1 MKVQEIAEK
10 DPKGLIGRAFSF
22 AKYAHK
28 GQQRD
33 NGEPF
38 FNHPLATAELL
49 NEWHLDETT
58 IAAGLLHDVTSK
70 SNVSID
76 QIKKEFSDEVSFLV
90 EGMLK
95 LAPVRYKNTV
105 AKIENLRKMIL
116 ALSGDLR
123 IIFIKLANRFH
134 NLKTIEG
141 IPEDQREGFAEETQS
156 LYAPLAY
163 QIGMQNLS
171 GEMYELCFPV
181 LRPKEYE
188 WIKKNVADEYEARQ
202 EYLNRFKPQ
211 LEKVLKEKG
220 FKPLF
225 IDFRAKRYS
234 SLYAKLER
242 YDMDLSKIYD
252 LVSTWVVMK
261 DVKDCYEA
269 MGIIHQYWPPLPGR
283 IKDYIASPKS
293 SGYRSLHTTVVGP
306 ENKYV
311 EIQIHTERMHD
322 ENKNGFASH
331 WLYKQKLNQEKMSKR
346 SLKNII
352 REVGLLK
359 YLRRWENPSIDPASS
374 YNEFIEAMKID
385 FFNDRIFVITPKG
398 DVIDLPKGSTPLD
411 FAYAIHSDIGNSAVK
426 AEINNVQKPLNIEL
440 TSGDVI
446 KIITQK
452 GKKPSTKWL
461 EFIKT
466 AHAREHIRAFLNSK
480 KEKLDKRLF

>member
-1 MKVQEIAEK
+1 MNVQEIAEK

-22 AKYAHK
+22 AKYTHE
-28 GQQRD
+28 GQKRD

-58 IAAGLLHDVTSK
+58 IAAGLLHDVLAKGNTK
-70 SNVSID
+70 IER
-76 QIKKEFSDEVSFLV
+76 IKKEFGDEIAFLV
-90 EGMLK
+90 EGMMK

-105 AKIENLRKMIL
+105 TKIENLRKMIL
-116 ALSGDLR
+116 ALSGALR
-123 IIFIKLANRFH
+123 IIFIKLANRLH

-141 IPEDQREGFAEETQS
+141 IPEDQRESFAEETQS

-171 GEMYELCFPV
+171 GEMYDLCFPI

-188 WIKKNVADEYEARQ
+188 WIKKNVADEYDVRQ

-211 LEKVLKEKG
+211 LEKVLKESG
-220 FKPLF
+220 LEPLY

-261 DVKDCYEA
+261 DIKDCYEA

-283 IKDYIASPKS
+283 IKDYIATPKP

-306 ENKYV
+306 EDKYV

-331 WLYKQKLNQEKMSKR
+331 WLYKQKLNREKMSKH
-346 SLKNII
+346 SLKSTI

-359 YLRRWENPSIDPASS
+359 YLRRWEDPSKNIASS
-374 YNEFIEAMKID
+374 YNEFIDAMKID

-398 DVIDLPKGSTPLD
+398 DVIDLPKGSTPID
-411 FAYAIHSDIGNSAVK
+411 FAYKIHSDVGNAAVK
-426 AEINNVQKPLNIEL
+426 AEINGAHKPLSVEL
-440 TSGDVI
+440 ASGDVV
-446 KIITQK
+446 KIVTQK
-452 GKKPSTKWL
+452 GKRPSSDWL
-461 EFIKT
+461 KVVKT
-466 AHAREHIRAFLNSK
+466 PHAREHIREFLNK
-480 KEKLDKRLF
+480 KRESLEKRLF

>member
-22 AKYAHK
+22 AKHIHA
-28 GQQRD
+28 GQKRD

-38 FNHPLATAELL
+38 FNHPLATADFL

-58 IAAGLLHDVTSK
+58 IAAGLLHDVPAKSQTSL
-70 SNVSID
+70 D
-76 QIKKEFSDEVSFLV
+76 QIKEKFGVEVAFLV
-90 EGMLK
+90 EGMTK
-95 LAPVRYKNTV
+95 LSPVRYKNTV

-123 IIFIKLANRFH
+123 IIFIKLANRLH

-141 IPEDQREGFAEETQS
+141 LPEEERAHFAEETKS

-163 QIGMQNLS
+163 QIGMQNLA
-171 GEMYELCFPV
+171 GEMYDLCFPI
-181 LRPKEYE
+181 LHPKEYV

-202 EYLNRFKPQ
+202 AYLNRFKPE
-211 LEKVLKEKG
+211 LEEVLKENG
-220 FKPLF
+220 LEPIF
-225 IDFRAKRYS
+225 INFRAKRYS
-234 SLYAKLER
+234 SLYTKLER

-269 MGIIHQYWPPLPGR
+269 MGVIHQYWPPLPGR
-283 IKDYIASPKS
+283 IKDYIATPKP

-306 ENKYV
+306 EDKYV

-322 ENKNGFASH
+322 ENKNGLASH
-331 WLYKQKLNQEKMSKR
+331 WLYKEKIHQEKSARK

-352 REVGLLK
+352 QEVGLLK
-359 YLRRWENPSIDPASS
+359 YLRRWENKNTDLASS
-374 YNEFIEAMKID
+374 YQTFIDSMKID
-385 FFNDRIFVITPKG
+385 FFNDRIFIITPKG

-411 FAYAIHSDIGNSAVK
+411 FAYKIHSDIGSSAVK
-426 AEINNVQKPLNIEL
+426 AEINGVIKSLDAEL
-440 TSGDVI
+440 SSGDVV
-446 KIITQK
+446 KIVTQK
-452 GKKPSTKWL
+452 GKKPSLDWL
-461 EFIKT
+461 EIVKT
-466 AHAREHIRAFLNSK
+466 PHAREHIREFFSK
-480 KEKLDKRLF
+480 KKESLEKRLF